1 MSINKVRQGRVYTI
15 FALLLIELLHII
27 LIGKSFSIL
36 LALLFIIY
44 AIQVFI
50 TNNFLNSQ
58 KNRNLFLIIDTI
70 FVVLIAFLDIEIIAS
85 LLIFIIPLSIINTT
99 EKKQLYVPI
108 ILILAVFITFSLFNL
123 INNSPILIL
132 YVLSVILALIFSAS
146 SVNIITT
153 SKTISKND
161 EMNINNLDYNLNII
175 EKQLNLIKEL
185 RDLVNTSSSIQEALS
200 LFLDKLRDA
209 FAAKACSIRLVESS
223 GILSDI
229 VAQSGLSKDYVFK
242 GEIDLNRSELNREV
256 LLGQIVH
263 VSDISTSP
271 LIQYTKEL
279 TKEGIKSIIGVPL
292 LTKGNETIGILKL
305 YFGSPKEEIS
315 EEAKEVLLCISGE
328 IGLLIQNDLVLKR
341 LKEVDREKFLFLT
354 TTAHQLRSPVAGLQS
369 LLEIINN
376 GYVGEINPKQKELI
390 QRGIKRTNY
399 MLNLISDL
407 VTLASSE
414 LQVKKEY
421 GKVSLGELTSDIV
434 DSLKERVFEKSI
446 DFTFNRP
453 KRELYVFGNE
463 DDLRKA
469 IENIIENAVKYT
481 KENGKVSV
489 IIGEKQDF
497 ATITVSDNGIGI
509 PRESLSNLF
518 HDFYRSPNAK
528 DFAEHGTGLG
538 LSIVKRIIH
547 EHNGR
552 IFLASEVGKG
562 TTIKLFLPKFK
573 DSEYEQSKN

>member
-1 MSINKVRQGRVYTI
+1 MPNNKVRQGRIYTV
-15 FALLLIELLHII
+15 FALLFIELLHII
-27 LIGKSFSIL
+27 LIEKSLSTL
-36 LALLFIIY
+36 LALLLIIY
-44 AIQVFI
+44 TIQVLI
-50 TNNFLNSQ
+50 TDNFLNSQ
-58 KNRNLFLIIDTI
+58 KNRNIFFILDTI
-70 FVVLIAFLDIEIIAS
+70 FIVLIAFLDIEIISS
-85 LLIFIIPLSIINTT
+85 LLVFIIPLSIMNATDN
-99 EKKQLYVPI
+99 KQVSATI
-108 ILILAVFITFSLFNL
+108 ILILTVFIAFFLLNL
-123 INNSPILIL
+123 IKDSQLLII
-132 YVLSVILALIFSAS
+132 YVLSVILALIISVR
-146 SVNIITT
+146 SVNITN
-153 SKTISKND
+153 KTIPETKGGK
-161 EMNINNLDYNLNII
+161 INKLDDNLNII
-175 EKQLNLIKEL
+175 KNQLNLIKEL
-185 RDLVNTSSSIQEALS
+185 RDLFYTSSNIQEALS
-200 LFLDKLRDA
+200 LFFDKLKDA
-209 FAAKACSIRLVESS
+209 FSAKACSMRLLESS
-223 GILSDI
+223 GVLSNI
-229 VAQSGLSKDYVFK
+229 MAQSGLSKDYVYK

-256 LLGQIVH
+256 LLGQIIQ
-263 VSDISTSP
+263 VSDISSSP

-279 TKEGIKSIIGVPL
+279 TKEGIKSIIGVPIL
-292 LTKGNETIGILKL
+292 AKGNETIGILKL
-305 YFGSPKEEIS
+305 YFNSPKEKIS
-315 EEAKEVLLCISGE
+315 EDLKELLLCISGE
-328 IGLLIQNDLVLKR
+328 IGLLIQNDLALKK

-407 VTLASSE
+407 VSLASSE

-421 GKVSLGELTSDIV
+421 GKVSLCELTSDIV

-453 KRELYVFGNE
+453 KKELYVFGNE

-481 KENGKVSV
+481 KENGVVSV

-497 ATITVSDNGIGI
+497 ATITVSDTGIGI

-528 DFAEHGTGLG
+528 EFAEHGTGLG
-538 LSIVKRIIH
+538 LSIVKRIIQ

-552 IFLASEVGKG
+552 IFLASELGKG

-573 DSEYEQSKN
+573 ETGLKAS

>member
-1 MSINKVRQGRVYTI
+1 MPNNKVRQGRIYTV
-15 FALLLIELLHII
+15 FALLFIELLHII
-27 LIGKSFSIL
+27 LIEKSLSTL
-36 LALLFIIY
+36 LALLLIIY
-44 AIQVFI
+44 TIQVLI
-50 TNNFLNSQ
+50 TDNFLNSQ
-58 KNRNLFLIIDTI
+58 KNRNIFFILDTI
-70 FVVLIAFLDIEIIAS
+70 FIVLIAFLDIEIISS
-85 LLIFIIPLSIINTT
+85 LLVFIIPLSIMNATDN
-99 EKKQLYVPI
+99 KQVSATI
-108 ILILAVFITFSLFNL
+108 ILILTVFIAFFLLNL
-123 INNSPILIL
+123 IKDSQLLII
-132 YVLSVILALIFSAS
+132 YVLSVILALIISVR
-146 SVNIITT
+146 SVNITN
-153 SKTISKND
+153 KTIPETKG
-161 EMNINNLDYNLNII
+161 EKINKLDDDLNII
-175 EKQLNLIKEL
+175 KNQLNLIKEL
-185 RDLVNTSSSIQEALS
+185 RDLFYTSSNIQEALS
-200 LFLDKLRDA
+200 LFFDKLKDA
-209 FAAKACSIRLVESS
+209 FSAKACSMRLLEST
-223 GILSDI
+223 GVLSNI
-229 VAQSGLSKDYVFK
+229 MAQSGLSKDYVYK

-256 LLGQIVH
+256 LLGQIIQ
-263 VSDISTSP
+263 VSDISSSP

-279 TKEGIKSIIGVPL
+279 TKEGIKSIIGVPIL
-292 LTKGNETIGILKL
+292 AKGNETIGILKL
-305 YFGSPKEEIS
+305 YFNSPKEEIG
-315 EEAKEVLLCISGE
+315 EDVKELLLCISGE
-328 IGLLIQNDLVLKR
+328 IGLLIQNDLALKK

-407 VTLASSE
+407 VSLASSE

-421 GKVSLGELTSDIV
+421 GKVSLCELTSDIV

-453 KRELYVFGNE
+453 KKELYVFGNE

-481 KENGKVSV
+481 KENGVVSV

-497 ATITVSDNGIGI
+497 ATITVSDTGIGI

-528 DFAEHGTGLG
+528 EFAEHGTGLG
-538 LSIVKRIIH
+538 LSIVKRIIQ

-552 IFLASEVGKG
+552 IFLASELGKG

-573 DSEYEQSKN
+573 ETGLKAS

>member
-1 MSINKVRQGRVYTI
+1 MPNNKVRQGRIYTV
-15 FALLLIELLHII
+15 FALLFIELLHII
-27 LIGKSFSIL
+27 LIEKSLSTL
-36 LALLFIIY
+36 LALLLIIY
-44 AIQVFI
+44 TIQVLITDNFI
-50 TNNFLNSQ
+50 NSQ
-58 KNRNLFLIIDTI
+58 KNRNIFFILDTI
-70 FVVLIAFLDIEIIAS
+70 FIVLIAFLDIEIISS
-85 LLIFIIPLSIINTT
+85 LLVFIIPLSIMNATDN
-99 EKKQLYVPI
+99 KQVSATI
-108 ILILAVFITFSLFNL
+108 ILILTVFIAFFLLNL
-123 INNSPILIL
+123 IKDSQLLII
-132 YVLSVILALIFSAS
+132 YVLSVILALIISVR
-146 SVNIITT
+146 SVNITN
-153 SKTISKND
+153 KTIPETKG
-161 EMNINNLDYNLNII
+161 EKINKLDDDLNII
-175 EKQLNLIKEL
+175 KNQLNLIKEL
-185 RDLVNTSSSIQEALS
+185 RDLFYTSSNIQEALS
-200 LFLDKLRDA
+200 LFFDKLKDA
-209 FAAKACSIRLVESS
+209 FSAKACSMRLLEST
-223 GILSDI
+223 GVLSNI
-229 VAQSGLSKDYVFK
+229 MAQSGLSKDYVYK

-256 LLGQIVH
+256 LLGQIIQ
-263 VSDISTSP
+263 VSDISSSP

-279 TKEGIKSIIGVPL
+279 TKEGIKSIIGVPIL
-292 LTKGNETIGILKL
+292 AKGNETIGILKL
-305 YFGSPKEEIS
+305 YFNSPKEEIG
-315 EEAKEVLLCISGE
+315 EDVKELLLCISGE
-328 IGLLIQNDLVLKR
+328 IGLLIQNDLALKK

-407 VTLASSE
+407 VSLASSE

-421 GKVSLGELTSDIV
+421 GKVSLCELTSDIV

-453 KRELYVFGNE
+453 KKELYVFGNE

-481 KENGKVSV
+481 KENGVVSV

-497 ATITVSDNGIGI
+497 ATITVSDTGIGI

-528 DFAEHGTGLG
+528 EFAEHGTGLG
-538 LSIVKRIIH
+538 LSIVKRIIQ

-552 IFLASEVGKG
+552 IFLASELGKG
-562 TTIKLFLPKFK
+562 TTIKIFLPKFK
-573 DSEYEQSKN
+573 ETGLKAS

>member
-1 MSINKVRQGRVYTI
+1 MPNNKVRQGRIYTV
-15 FALLLIELLHII
+15 FALLFIELLHII
-27 LIGKSFSIL
+27 LIEKSLSTL
-36 LALLFIIY
+36 LALLLIIY
-44 AIQVFI
+44 TIQVLI
-50 TNNFLNSQ
+50 TDNFLNSQ
-58 KNRNLFLIIDTI
+58 KNRNIFFILDTI
-70 FVVLIAFLDIEIIAS
+70 FIVLIAFLDIEIISS
-85 LLIFIIPLSIINTT
+85 LLVFIIPLSIMNATDN
-99 EKKQLYVPI
+99 KQVSATI
-108 ILILAVFITFSLFNL
+108 ILILTVFIAFFLLNL
-123 INNSPILIL
+123 IKDSQLLII
-132 YVLSVILALIFSAS
+132 YVLSVILALIISVR
-146 SVNIITT
+146 SVNITN
-153 SKTISKND
+153 KTIPETKG
-161 EMNINNLDYNLNII
+161 EKINKLDDNLNII
-175 EKQLNLIKEL
+175 KNQLNLIKEL
-185 RDLVNTSSSIQEALS
+185 RDLFYTSSNIQEALS
-200 LFLDKLRDA
+200 LFFDKLKDA
-209 FAAKACSIRLVESS
+209 FSAKACSMRLLEST
-223 GILSDI
+223 GVLSNI
-229 VAQSGLSKDYVFK
+229 MAQSGLSKDYVYK

-256 LLGQIVH
+256 LLGQIIQ
-263 VSDISTSP
+263 VSDISSSP

-279 TKEGIKSIIGVPL
+279 TKEGIKSIIGVPIL
-292 LTKGNETIGILKL
+292 AKGNETIGILKL
-305 YFGSPKEEIS
+305 YFNSPKEEIG
-315 EEAKEVLLCISGE
+315 EDVKELLLCISGE
-328 IGLLIQNDLVLKR
+328 IGLLIQNDLALKK

-407 VTLASSE
+407 VSLASSE

-421 GKVSLGELTSDIV
+421 GKVSLCELTSDIV

-453 KRELYVFGNE
+453 KKELYVFGNE

-481 KENGKVSV
+481 KENGVVSV

-497 ATITVSDNGIGI
+497 ATITVSDTGIGI

-528 DFAEHGTGLG
+528 EFAEHGTGLG
-538 LSIVKRIIH
+538 LSIVKRIIQ

-552 IFLASEVGKG
+552 IFLASELGKG
-562 TTIKLFLPKFK
+562 TTIKIFLPKFK
-573 DSEYEQSKN
+573 ETGLKAS

>member
-1 MSINKVRQGRVYTI
+1 MPNNKVRQGRIYTV
-15 FALLLIELLHII
+15 FALLFIELLHII
-27 LIGKSFSIL
+27 LIEKSLSTL
-36 LALLFIIY
+36 LALLLIIY
-44 AIQVFI
+44 TIQVLI
-50 TNNFLNSQ
+50 TDNFLNSQ
-58 KNRNLFLIIDTI
+58 KNRNIFFILDTI
-70 FVVLIAFLDIEIIAS
+70 FIVLIAFLDIEIISS
-85 LLIFIIPLSIINTT
+85 LLVFIIPLSIMNATDN
-99 EKKQLYVPI
+99 KQVSATI
-108 ILILAVFITFSLFNL
+108 ILILTVFIAFFLLNL
-123 INNSPILIL
+123 IKDSQLLII
-132 YVLSVILALIFSAS
+132 YVLSVILALIISVR
-146 SVNIITT
+146 SVNITN
-153 SKTISKND
+153 KTIPETKG
-161 EMNINNLDYNLNII
+161 EKINKLDDDLNII
-175 EKQLNLIKEL
+175 KNQLNLIKEL
-185 RDLVNTSSSIQEALS
+185 RDLFYTSSNIQEALS
-200 LFLDKLRDA
+200 LFFDKLKDA
-209 FAAKACSIRLVESS
+209 FSAKACSMRLLEST
-223 GILSDI
+223 GVLSNI
-229 VAQSGLSKDYVFK
+229 MAQSGLSKDYVYK

-256 LLGQIVH
+256 LLGQIIQ
-263 VSDISTSP
+263 VSDISSSP

-279 TKEGIKSIIGVPL
+279 TKEGIKSIIGVPIL
-292 LTKGNETIGILKL
+292 AKGNETIGILKL
-305 YFGSPKEEIS
+305 YFNSPKEEIG
-315 EEAKEVLLCISGE
+315 EDVKELLLCISGE
-328 IGLLIQNDLVLKR
+328 IGLLIQNDLALKK

-407 VTLASSE
+407 VSLASSE

-421 GKVSLGELTSDIV
+421 GKVSLCELTSDIV

-453 KRELYVFGNE
+453 KKELYVFGNE

-481 KENGKVSV
+481 KENGVVSV

-497 ATITVSDNGIGI
+497 ATITVSDTGIGI

-528 DFAEHGTGLG
+528 EFAEHGTGLG
-538 LSIVKRIIH
+538 LSIVKRIIQ

-552 IFLASEVGKG
+552 IFLASELGKG
-562 TTIKLFLPKFK
+562 TTIKIFLPKFK
-573 DSEYEQSKN
+573 DTGLKAS

>member
-1 MSINKVRQGRVYTI
+1 MPNNKVRQGRIYTV
-15 FALLLIELLHII
+15 FALLFIELLHII
-27 LIGKSFSIL
+27 LIEKSLSTL
-36 LALLFIIY
+36 LALLLIIY
-44 AIQVFI
+44 TIQVLI
-50 TNNFLNSQ
+50 TDNFLNSQ
-58 KNRNLFLIIDTI
+58 KNRNIFFILDTI
-70 FVVLIAFLDIEIIAS
+70 FILLIAFLDIEIISS
-85 LLIFIIPLSIINTT
+85 LLVFIIPLSIMNATDN
-99 EKKQLYVPI
+99 KQVSATI
-108 ILILAVFITFSLFNL
+108 ILILTVFIAFFLLNL
-123 INNSPILIL
+123 IKDSQLLII
-132 YVLSVILALIFSAS
+132 YVLSVILALIISVR
-146 SVNIITT
+146 SVNITN
-153 SKTISKND
+153 KTIPETKG
-161 EMNINNLDYNLNII
+161 EKINKLDDNLNII
-175 EKQLNLIKEL
+175 KNQLNLIKEL
-185 RDLVNTSSSIQEALS
+185 RDLFYTSSNIQEALS
-200 LFLDKLRDA
+200 LFFDKLKDA
-209 FAAKACSIRLVESS
+209 FSAKACSMRLLEST
-223 GILSDI
+223 GVLSNI
-229 VAQSGLSKDYVFK
+229 MAQSGLSKDYVYK

-256 LLGQIVH
+256 LLGQIIQ
-263 VSDISTSP
+263 VSDISSSP

-279 TKEGIKSIIGVPL
+279 TKEGIKSIIGVPIL
-292 LTKGNETIGILKL
+292 AKGNETIGILKL
-305 YFGSPKEEIS
+305 YFNSPKEEIG
-315 EEAKEVLLCISGE
+315 EDVKELLLCISGE
-328 IGLLIQNDLVLKR
+328 IGLLIQNDLALKK

-407 VTLASSE
+407 VSLASSE

-453 KRELYVFGNE
+453 KKELYVFGNE

-481 KENGKVSV
+481 KENGVVSV

-497 ATITVSDNGIGI
+497 ATITVSDTGIGI

-528 DFAEHGTGLG
+528 EFAEHGTGLG
-538 LSIVKRIIH
+538 LSIVKRIIQ

-552 IFLASEVGKG
+552 IFLASELGKG

-573 DSEYEQSKN
+573 ETGLKAS

>member
-1 MSINKVRQGRVYTI
+1 MPNNKVRQGRIYTV
-15 FALLLIELLHII
+15 FALLFIELLHII
-27 LIGKSFSIL
+27 LIEKSLSTL
-36 LALLFIIY
+36 LALLLIIY
-44 AIQVFI
+44 TIQVLI
-50 TNNFLNSQ
+50 TDNFLNSQ
-58 KNRNLFLIIDTI
+58 KNRNIFFILDTI
-70 FVVLIAFLDIEIIAS
+70 FIVLIAFLDIEIISS
-85 LLIFIIPLSIINTT
+85 LLVFIIPLSIMNATDN
-99 EKKQLYVPI
+99 KQVSATI
-108 ILILAVFITFSLFNL
+108 ILILTVFIAFFLLNL
-123 INNSPILIL
+123 IKDSQLLII
-132 YVLSVILALIFSAS
+132 YVLSVILALIISVR
-146 SVNIITT
+146 SVNITN
-153 SKTISKND
+153 KTIPETKG
-161 EMNINNLDYNLNII
+161 EKINKLDDDLNII
-175 EKQLNLIKEL
+175 KNQLNLIKEL
-185 RDLVNTSSSIQEALS
+185 RDLFYTSSNIQEALS
-200 LFLDKLRDA
+200 LFFDKLKDA
-209 FAAKACSIRLVESS
+209 FSAKACSMRLLEST
-223 GILSDI
+223 GVLSNI
-229 VAQSGLSKDYVFK
+229 MAQSGLSKDYVYK

-256 LLGQIVH
+256 LLGQIIQ
-263 VSDISTSP
+263 VSDISSSP

-279 TKEGIKSIIGVPL
+279 TKEGIKSIIGVPIL
-292 LTKGNETIGILKL
+292 AKGNETIGILKL
-305 YFGSPKEEIS
+305 YFNSPKEKIS
-315 EEAKEVLLCISGE
+315 EDLKELLLCISGE
-328 IGLLIQNDLVLKR
+328 IGLLIQNDLALKK

-407 VTLASSE
+407 VSLASSE

-421 GKVSLGELTSDIV
+421 GKVSLCELTSDIV

-453 KRELYVFGNE
+453 KKELYVFGNE

-481 KENGKVSV
+481 KENGVVSV

-497 ATITVSDNGIGI
+497 ATITVSDTGIGI

-528 DFAEHGTGLG
+528 EFAEHGTGLG
-538 LSIVKRIIH
+538 LSIVKRIIQ

-552 IFLASEVGKG
+552 IFLASELGKG
-562 TTIKLFLPKFK
+562 TTIKIFLPKFK
-573 DSEYEQSKN
+573 DTGLKAS

>member
-1 MSINKVRQGRVYTI
+1 MSTLL
-15 FALLLIELLHII
+15 ALLLI
-27 LIGKSFSIL
+27 
-36 LALLFIIY
+36 IY
-44 AIQVFI
+44 TIQVLI
-50 TNNFLNSQ
+50 TDNFLNSQ
-58 KNRNLFLIIDTI
+58 KNRNIFFILDTI
-70 FVVLIAFLDIEIIAS
+70 FIVLIAFLDIEIISS
-85 LLIFIIPLSIINTT
+85 LLVFIIPLSIMNATDN
-99 EKKQLYVPI
+99 KQVSATI
-108 ILILAVFITFSLFNL
+108 ILILTVFIAFFLLNL
-123 INNSPILIL
+123 IKDSQLLII
-132 YVLSVILALIFSAS
+132 YVLSVILALIISVR
-146 SVNIITT
+146 SVNITN
-153 SKTISKND
+153 KTIPETKG
-161 EMNINNLDYNLNII
+161 EKINKLDDDLNII
-175 EKQLNLIKEL
+175 KNQLNLIKEL
-185 RDLVNTSSSIQEALS
+185 RDLFYTSSNIQEALS
-200 LFLDKLRDA
+200 LFFDKLKDA
-209 FAAKACSIRLVESS
+209 FSAKACSMRLLEST
-223 GILSDI
+223 GVLSNI
-229 VAQSGLSKDYVFK
+229 MAQSGLSKDYVYK

-256 LLGQIVH
+256 LLGQIIQ
-263 VSDISTSP
+263 VSDISSSP

-279 TKEGIKSIIGVPL
+279 TKEGIKSIIGVPIL
-292 LTKGNETIGILKL
+292 AKGNETIGILKL
-305 YFGSPKEEIS
+305 YFNSPKEEIG
-315 EEAKEVLLCISGE
+315 EDVKELLLCISGE
-328 IGLLIQNDLVLKR
+328 IGLLIQNDLALKK

-407 VTLASSE
+407 VSLASSE

-421 GKVSLGELTSDIV
+421 GKVSLCELTSDIV

-453 KRELYVFGNE
+453 KKELYVFGNE

-481 KENGKVSV
+481 KENGVVSV

-497 ATITVSDNGIGI
+497 ATITVSDTGIGI

-528 DFAEHGTGLG
+528 EFAEHGTGLG
-538 LSIVKRIIH
+538 LSIVKRIIQ

-552 IFLASEVGKG
+552 IFLASELGKG
-562 TTIKLFLPKFK
+562 TTIKIFLPKFK
-573 DSEYEQSKN
+573 ETGLKAS

>member
-1 MSINKVRQGRVYTI
+1 MPNNKVRQGRIYTV
-15 FALLLIELLHII
+15 FALLFIELLHII
-27 LIGKSFSIL
+27 LIEKSLSTL
-36 LALLFIIY
+36 LALLLIIY
-44 AIQVFI
+44 TIQVLI
-50 TNNFLNSQ
+50 TDNFLNSQ
-58 KNRNLFLIIDTI
+58 KNRNIFFILDTI
-70 FVVLIAFLDIEIIAS
+70 FIVLIAFLDIEIISS
-85 LLIFIIPLSIINTT
+85 LLVFIIPLSIMNATDN
-99 EKKQLYVPI
+99 KQVSATI
-108 ILILAVFITFSLFNL
+108 ILILTVFIAFFLLNL
-123 INNSPILIL
+123 IKDSQLLII
-132 YVLSVILALIFSAS
+132 YVLSVILALIISVR
-146 SVNIITT
+146 SVNITN
-153 SKTISKND
+153 KTIPETKG
-161 EMNINNLDYNLNII
+161 EKINKLDDNLNII
-175 EKQLNLIKEL
+175 KNQLNLIKEL
-185 RDLVNTSSSIQEALS
+185 RDLFYTSSNIQEALS
-200 LFLDKLRDA
+200 LFFDKLKDA
-209 FAAKACSIRLVESS
+209 FSAKACSMRLLEST
-223 GILSDI
+223 GVLSNI
-229 VAQSGLSKDYVFK
+229 MAQSGLSKDYVYK

-256 LLGQIVH
+256 LLGQIIQ
-263 VSDISTSP
+263 VSDISSSP

-279 TKEGIKSIIGVPL
+279 TKEGIKSIIGVPIL
-292 LTKGNETIGILKL
+292 AKGNETIGILKL
-305 YFGSPKEEIS
+305 YFNSPKEEIG
-315 EEAKEVLLCISGE
+315 EDVKELLLCISGE
-328 IGLLIQNDLVLKR
+328 IGLLIQNDLALKK

-407 VTLASSE
+407 VSLASSE

-421 GKVSLGELTSDIV
+421 GKVSLCELTSDIV

-453 KRELYVFGNE
+453 KKELYVFGNE

-481 KENGKVSV
+481 KENGVVSV

-497 ATITVSDNGIGI
+497 ATITVSDTGIGI

-528 DFAEHGTGLG
+528 EFAEHGTGLG
-538 LSIVKRIIH
+538 LSIVKRIIQ

-552 IFLASEVGKG
+552 IFLASELGKG

-573 DSEYEQSKN
+573 ETGLKAS

>member
-1 MSINKVRQGRVYTI
+1 MPNNKVRQGRIYTV
-15 FALLLIELLHII
+15 FALLFIELLHII
-27 LIGKSFSIL
+27 LIEKSLSTL
-36 LALLFIIY
+36 LALLLIIY
-44 AIQVFI
+44 TIQVLI
-50 TNNFLNSQ
+50 TDNFLNSQ
-58 KNRNLFLIIDTI
+58 KNRNIFFILDTI
-70 FVVLIAFLDIEIIAS
+70 FIVLIAFLDIEIISS
-85 LLIFIIPLSIINTT
+85 LLVFIIPLSIMNATDN
-99 EKKQLYVPI
+99 KQVSATI
-108 ILILAVFITFSLFNL
+108 ILILTVFIAFFLLNL
-123 INNSPILIL
+123 IKDSQLLII
-132 YVLSVILALIFSAS
+132 YVLSVILALIISVR
-146 SVNIITT
+146 SVNITN
-153 SKTISKND
+153 KTIPETKG
-161 EMNINNLDYNLNII
+161 EKINKLDDDLNII
-175 EKQLNLIKEL
+175 KNQLNLIKEL
-185 RDLVNTSSSIQEALS
+185 RDLFYTSSNIQEALS
-200 LFLDKLRDA
+200 LFFDKLKDA
-209 FAAKACSIRLVESS
+209 FSAKACSMRLLEST
-223 GILSDI
+223 GVLSNI
-229 VAQSGLSKDYVFK
+229 MAQSGLSKDYVYK

-256 LLGQIVH
+256 LLGQIIQ
-263 VSDISTSP
+263 VSDISSSP

-279 TKEGIKSIIGVPL
+279 TKEGIKSIIGVPIL
-292 LTKGNETIGILKL
+292 AKGNETIGILKL
-305 YFGSPKEEIS
+305 YFNSPKEEIG
-315 EEAKEVLLCISGE
+315 EDVKELLLCISGE
-328 IGLLIQNDLVLKR
+328 IGLLIQNDLALKK

-407 VTLASSE
+407 VSLASSE

-421 GKVSLGELTSDIV
+421 GKVSLCELTSDIV
-434 DSLKERVFEKSI
+434 DFLKERVFEKSI

-453 KRELYVFGNE
+453 KKELYVFGNE

-481 KENGKVSV
+481 KENGVVSV

-497 ATITVSDNGIGI
+497 ATITVSDTGIGI

-528 DFAEHGTGLG
+528 EFAEHGTGLG
-538 LSIVKRIIH
+538 LSIVKRIIQ

-552 IFLASEVGKG
+552 IFLASELGKG

-573 DSEYEQSKN
+573 ETGLKAS

>member
-1 MSINKVRQGRVYTI
+1 MPNNKVRQGRIYTV
-15 FALLLIELLHII
+15 FALLFIELLHII
-27 LIGKSFSIL
+27 LIEKSLSTL
-36 LALLFIIY
+36 LALLLIIY
-44 AIQVFI
+44 TIQVLI
-50 TNNFLNSQ
+50 TDNFLNSQ
-58 KNRNLFLIIDTI
+58 KNRNIFFILDTI
-70 FVVLIAFLDIEIIAS
+70 FIVLIAFLDIEIISS
-85 LLIFIIPLSIINTT
+85 LLVFIIPLSIMNATDN
-99 EKKQLYVPI
+99 KQVSATI
-108 ILILAVFITFSLFNL
+108 ILILTVFIAFFLLNL
-123 INNSPILIL
+123 IKDSQLLII
-132 YVLSVILALIFSAS
+132 YVLSVILALIISVR
-146 SVNIITT
+146 SVNITN
-153 SKTISKND
+153 KTIPETKG
-161 EMNINNLDYNLNII
+161 EKINKLDDDLNII
-175 EKQLNLIKEL
+175 KNQLNLIKEL
-185 RDLVNTSSSIQEALS
+185 RDLFYTSSNIQEALS
-200 LFLDKLRDA
+200 LFFDKLKDA
-209 FAAKACSIRLVESS
+209 FSAKACSMRLLESS
-223 GILSDI
+223 GVLSNI
-229 VAQSGLSKDYVFK
+229 MAQSGLSKDYVYK

-256 LLGQIVH
+256 LLGQIIQ
-263 VSDISTSP
+263 VSDISSSP

-279 TKEGIKSIIGVPL
+279 TKEGIKSIIGVPIL
-292 LTKGNETIGILKL
+292 AKGNETIGILKL
-305 YFGSPKEEIS
+305 YFNSPKEKIS
-315 EEAKEVLLCISGE
+315 EDLKELLLCISGE
-328 IGLLIQNDLVLKR
+328 IGLLIQNDLALKK

-407 VTLASSE
+407 VSLASSE

-453 KRELYVFGNE
+453 KKELYVFGNE

-481 KENGKVSV
+481 KENGVVSV

-497 ATITVSDNGIGI
+497 ATITVSDTGIGI

-528 DFAEHGTGLG
+528 EFAEHGTGLG
-538 LSIVKRIIH
+538 LSIVKRIIQ

-552 IFLASEVGKG
+552 IFLASELGKG
-562 TTIKLFLPKFK
+562 TTIKIFLPKFK
-573 DSEYEQSKN
+573 ETGLKAS

>member
-1 MSINKVRQGRVYTI
+1 MPNNKVRQGRIYTV
-15 FALLLIELLHII
+15 FALLFIELLHII
-27 LIGKSFSIL
+27 LIEKSLSTL
-36 LALLFIIY
+36 LALLLIIY
-44 AIQVFI
+44 TIQVLITDNFI
-50 TNNFLNSQ
+50 NSQ
-58 KNRNLFLIIDTI
+58 KNRNIFFILDTI
-70 FVVLIAFLDIEIIAS
+70 FIVLIAFLDIEIISS
-85 LLIFIIPLSIINTT
+85 LLVFIIPLSIMNATDN
-99 EKKQLYVPI
+99 KQVSATI
-108 ILILAVFITFSLFNL
+108 ILILTVFIAFFLLNL
-123 INNSPILIL
+123 IKDSQLLII
-132 YVLSVILALIFSAS
+132 YVLSVILALIISVR
-146 SVNIITT
+146 SVNITN
-153 SKTISKND
+153 KTIPETKG
-161 EMNINNLDYNLNII
+161 EKINKLDDDLNII
-175 EKQLNLIKEL
+175 KNQLNLIKEL
-185 RDLVNTSSSIQEALS
+185 RDLFYTSSNIQEALS
-200 LFLDKLRDA
+200 LFFDKLKDA
-209 FAAKACSIRLVESS
+209 FSAKACSMRLLEST
-223 GILSDI
+223 GVLSNI
-229 VAQSGLSKDYVFK
+229 MAQSGLSKDYVYK

-256 LLGQIVH
+256 LLGQIIQ
-263 VSDISTSP
+263 VSDISSSP

-279 TKEGIKSIIGVPL
+279 TKEGIKSIIGVPIL
-292 LTKGNETIGILKL
+292 AKGNETIGILKL
-305 YFGSPKEEIS
+305 YFNSPKEEIG
-315 EEAKEVLLCISGE
+315 EDVKELLLCISGE
-328 IGLLIQNDLVLKR
+328 IGLLIQNDLALKK

-407 VTLASSE
+407 VSLASSE

-421 GKVSLGELTSDIV
+421 GKVSLCELTSDIV

-453 KRELYVFGNE
+453 KKELYVFGNE

-481 KENGKVSV
+481 KENGVVSV

-497 ATITVSDNGIGI
+497 ATITVSDTGIGI

-528 DFAEHGTGLG
+528 EFAEHGTGLG
-538 LSIVKRIIH
+538 LSIVKRIIQ

-552 IFLASEVGKG
+552 IFLASELGKG
-562 TTIKLFLPKFK
+562 TTIKIFLPKFK
-573 DSEYEQSKN
+573 DTGLKAS

>member
-1 MSINKVRQGRVYTI
+1 MPNNKVRQGRIYTV
-15 FALLLIELLHII
+15 FALLFIELLHII
-27 LIGKSFSIL
+27 LIEKSLSTL
-36 LALLFIIY
+36 LALLLIIY
-44 AIQVFI
+44 TIQVLI
-50 TNNFLNSQ
+50 TNIFLNSQ
-58 KNRNLFLIIDTI
+58 KNRNIFFILDTI
-70 FVVLIAFLDIEIIAS
+70 FIVLIAFLDIEIISS
-85 LLIFIIPLSIINTT
+85 LLIFIIPLSIMNATDN
-99 EKKQLYVPI
+99 KQVSATI
-108 ILILAVFITFSLFNL
+108 ILILTVIIAFFLLNL
-123 INNSPILIL
+123 IKDSQLLII
-132 YVLSVILALIFSAS
+132 YVLSVILALIISVR
-146 SVNIITT
+146 SVNITN
-153 SKTISKND
+153 KTIPETKG
-161 EMNINNLDYNLNII
+161 EKINKLDDDLNII
-175 EKQLNLIKEL
+175 KNQLNLIKEL
-185 RDLVNTSSSIQEALS
+185 RDLFYTSSNIQEALS
-200 LFLDKLRDA
+200 LFFDKLKDA
-209 FAAKACSIRLVESS
+209 FSAKACSMRLLEST
-223 GILSDI
+223 GVLSNI
-229 VAQSGLSKDYVFK
+229 MAQSGLSKDYVYK

-256 LLGQIVH
+256 LLGQIIQ
-263 VSDISTSP
+263 VSDISSSP

-279 TKEGIKSIIGVPL
+279 TKEGIKSIIGVPIL
-292 LTKGNETIGILKL
+292 AKGNETIGILKL
-305 YFGSPKEEIS
+305 YFNSPKEEIG
-315 EEAKEVLLCISGE
+315 EDVKELLLCISGE
-328 IGLLIQNDLVLKR
+328 IGLLIQNDLALKK

-407 VTLASSE
+407 VSLASSE

-421 GKVSLGELTSDIV
+421 GKVSLCELTSDIV

-453 KRELYVFGNE
+453 KKELYVFGNE

-481 KENGKVSV
+481 KENGVVSV

-497 ATITVSDNGIGI
+497 ATITVSDTGIGI

-528 DFAEHGTGLG
+528 EFAEHGTGLG
-538 LSIVKRIIH
+538 LSIVKRIIQ

-552 IFLASEVGKG
+552 IFLASELGKG
-562 TTIKLFLPKFK
+562 TTIKIFLPKFK
-573 DSEYEQSKN
+573 ETGLKAS

>member
-1 MSINKVRQGRVYTI
+1 MPNNKVRQGRIYTV
-15 FALLLIELLHII
+15 FALLFIELLHII
-27 LIGKSFSIL
+27 LIEKSLSTL
-36 LALLFIIY
+36 LALLLIIY
-44 AIQVFI
+44 TIQVLI
-50 TNNFLNSQ
+50 TDNFLNSQ
-58 KNRNLFLIIDTI
+58 KNRNIFFILDTI
-70 FVVLIAFLDIEIIAS
+70 FIVLIAFLDIEIISS
-85 LLIFIIPLSIINTT
+85 LLVFIIPLSIMNATDN
-99 EKKQLYVPI
+99 KQVSATI
-108 ILILAVFITFSLFNL
+108 ILILTVFIAFFLLNL
-123 INNSPILIL
+123 IKDSQLLII
-132 YVLSVILALIFSAS
+132 YVLSVILALIISVR
-146 SVNIITT
+146 SVNITN
-153 SKTISKND
+153 KTIPETKGGK
-161 EMNINNLDYNLNII
+161 INKLDDDLNII
-175 EKQLNLIKEL
+175 KNQLNLIKEL
-185 RDLVNTSSSIQEALS
+185 RDLFYTSSNIQEALS
-200 LFLDKLRDA
+200 LFFDKLKDA
-209 FAAKACSIRLVESS
+209 FSAKACSMRLLESS
-223 GILSDI
+223 GVLSNI
-229 VAQSGLSKDYVFK
+229 MAQSGLSKDYVYK

-256 LLGQIVH
+256 LLGQIIQ
-263 VSDISTSP
+263 VSDISSSP

-279 TKEGIKSIIGVPL
+279 TKEGIKSIIGVPIL
-292 LTKGNETIGILKL
+292 AKGNETIGILKL
-305 YFGSPKEEIS
+305 YFNSPKEKIS
-315 EEAKEVLLCISGE
+315 EDLKELLLCISGE
-328 IGLLIQNDLVLKR
+328 IGLLIQNDLALKK

-407 VTLASSE
+407 VSLASSE

-421 GKVSLGELTSDIV
+421 GKVSLCELTSDIV

-453 KRELYVFGNE
+453 KKELYVFGNE

-481 KENGKVSV
+481 KENGVVSV

-497 ATITVSDNGIGI
+497 ATITVSDTGIGI

-528 DFAEHGTGLG
+528 EFAEHGTGLG
-538 LSIVKRIIH
+538 LSIVKRIIQ

-552 IFLASEVGKG
+552 IFLASELGKG

-573 DSEYEQSKN
+573 ETGLKAS

>member
-1 MSINKVRQGRVYTI
+1 MPNNKVRQGRIYTV
-15 FALLLIELLHII
+15 FALLFIELLHII
-27 LIGKSFSIL
+27 LIEKSLSTL
-36 LALLFIIY
+36 LALLLIIY
-44 AIQVFI
+44 TIQVLI
-50 TNNFLNSQ
+50 TDNFLNSQ
-58 KNRNLFLIIDTI
+58 KNRNIFFILDTI
-70 FVVLIAFLDIEIIAS
+70 FIVLIAFLDIEIISS
-85 LLIFIIPLSIINTT
+85 LLVFIIPLSIMNATDN
-99 EKKQLYVPI
+99 KQVSATI
-108 ILILAVFITFSLFNL
+108 ILILTVFIAFFLLNL
-123 INNSPILIL
+123 IKDSQLLII
-132 YVLSVILALIFSAS
+132 YVLSVILALIISVR
-146 SVNIITT
+146 SVNITN
-153 SKTISKND
+153 KTIPETKG
-161 EMNINNLDYNLNII
+161 EKINKLDDDLNII
-175 EKQLNLIKEL
+175 KNQLNLIKEL
-185 RDLVNTSSSIQEALS
+185 RDLFYTSSNIQEALS
-200 LFLDKLRDA
+200 LFFDKLKDA
-209 FAAKACSIRLVESS
+209 FSAKACSMRLLEST
-223 GILSDI
+223 GVLSNI
-229 VAQSGLSKDYVFK
+229 MAQSGLSKDYVYK

-256 LLGQIVH
+256 LLGQIIQ
-263 VSDISTSP
+263 VSDISSSP

-279 TKEGIKSIIGVPL
+279 TKEGIKSIIGVPIL
-292 LTKGNETIGILKL
+292 AKGNETIGILKL
-305 YFGSPKEEIS
+305 YFNSPKEEIG
-315 EEAKEVLLCISGE
+315 EDVKELLLCISGE
-328 IGLLIQNDLVLKR
+328 IGLLIQNDLALKK

-407 VTLASSE
+407 VSLASSE

-421 GKVSLGELTSDIV
+421 GKVSLCELTSDIV

-453 KRELYVFGNE
+453 KKELYVFGNE

-481 KENGKVSV
+481 KENGVVSV

-497 ATITVSDNGIGI
+497 ATITVSDTGIGI

-528 DFAEHGTGLG
+528 EFAEHGTGLG
-538 LSIVKRIIH
+538 LSIVKRIIQ

-552 IFLASEVGKG
+552 IFLASELGKG
-562 TTIKLFLPKFK
+562 TTIKIFLPKFK
-573 DSEYEQSKN
+573 ETGLKAS

>member
-1 MSINKVRQGRVYTI
+1 MPNNKVRQGRIYTV
-15 FALLLIELLHII
+15 FALLFIELLHII
-27 LIGKSFSIL
+27 LIEKSLSTL
-36 LALLFIIY
+36 LALLLIVYTIE
-44 AIQVFI
+44 VLI
-50 TNNFLNSQ
+50 TNIFLNSQ
-58 KNRNLFLIIDTI
+58 KNRNIFFILDTI
-70 FVVLIAFLDIEIIAS
+70 FIVLIAFLDIEIISS
-85 LLIFIIPLSIINTT
+85 LLIFIIPLSIMNATDN
-99 EKKQLYVPI
+99 KQVSATI
-108 ILILAVFITFSLFNL
+108 ILILTVIIAFFLLNL
-123 INNSPILIL
+123 IKNSQLLII
-132 YVLSVILALIFSAS
+132 YVLSVILALIISVR
-146 SVNIITT
+146 SVNITN
-153 SKTISKND
+153 KTIPETKG
-161 EMNINNLDYNLNII
+161 EKINKLDDDLNII
-175 EKQLNLIKEL
+175 KNQLNLIKEL
-185 RDLVNTSSSIQEALS
+185 RDLFYTSSNIQEALS
-200 LFLDKLRDA
+200 LFFDKLKDA
-209 FAAKACSIRLVESS
+209 FSAKACSMRLLESS
-223 GILSDI
+223 GVLSNI
-229 VAQSGLSKDYVFK
+229 MAQSGLSKDYVYK

-256 LLGQIVH
+256 LLGQIIQ
-263 VSDISTSP
+263 VSDISSSP

-279 TKEGIKSIIGVPL
+279 TKEGIKSIIGVPIL
-292 LTKGNETIGILKL
+292 AKGNETIGILKL
-305 YFGSPKEEIS
+305 YFNSPKEEIG
-315 EEAKEVLLCISGE
+315 EDVKELLLCISGE
-328 IGLLIQNDLVLKR
+328 IGLLIQNDLALKK

-390 QRGIKRTNY
+390 QRGIKRTGY

-453 KRELYVFGNE
+453 KKELYVFGNE

-481 KENGKVSV
+481 KENGVVSV

-497 ATITVSDNGIGI
+497 ATITVSDTGIGI

-538 LSIVKRIIH
+538 LSIVKRIIQ

-552 IFLASEVGKG
+552 IFLASELGKG

-573 DSEYEQSKN
+573 ETGLKAS

>member
-1 MSINKVRQGRVYTI
+1 MPNNKVRQGRIYTV
-15 FALLLIELLHII
+15 FALLFIELLHII
-27 LIGKSFSIL
+27 LIEKSLSTL
-36 LALLFIIY
+36 LALLLIIY
-44 AIQVFI
+44 TIQVLITDNFI
-50 TNNFLNSQ
+50 NSQ
-58 KNRNLFLIIDTI
+58 KNRNIFFILDTI
-70 FVVLIAFLDIEIIAS
+70 FIVLIAFLDIEIISS
-85 LLIFIIPLSIINTT
+85 LLVFIIPLSIMNATDN
-99 EKKQLYVPI
+99 KQVSATI
-108 ILILAVFITFSLFNL
+108 ILILTVFIAFFLLNL
-123 INNSPILIL
+123 IKDSQLLII
-132 YVLSVILALIFSAS
+132 YVLSVILALIISVR
-146 SVNIITT
+146 SVNITN
-153 SKTISKND
+153 KTIPETKG
-161 EMNINNLDYNLNII
+161 EKINKLDDDLNII
-175 EKQLNLIKEL
+175 KNQLNLIKEL
-185 RDLVNTSSSIQEALS
+185 RDLFYTSSNIQEALS
-200 LFLDKLRDA
+200 LFFDKLKDA
-209 FAAKACSIRLVESS
+209 FSAKACSMRLLEST
-223 GILSDI
+223 GVLSNI
-229 VAQSGLSKDYVFK
+229 MAQSGLSKDYVYK

-256 LLGQIVH
+256 LLGQIIQ
-263 VSDISTSP
+263 VSDISSSP

-279 TKEGIKSIIGVPL
+279 TKEGIKSIIGVPIL
-292 LTKGNETIGILKL
+292 AKGNETIGILKL
-305 YFGSPKEEIS
+305 YFNSPKEEIG
-315 EEAKEVLLCISGE
+315 EDVKELLLCISGE
-328 IGLLIQNDLVLKR
+328 IGLLIQNDLALKK

-407 VTLASSE
+407 VSLASSE

-421 GKVSLGELTSDIV
+421 GKVSLCELTSDIV

-453 KRELYVFGNE
+453 KKELYVFGNE

-481 KENGKVSV
+481 KENGVVSV

-497 ATITVSDNGIGI
+497 ATITVSDTGIGI

-528 DFAEHGTGLG
+528 EFAEHGTGLG
-538 LSIVKRIIH
+538 LSIVKRIIQ

-552 IFLASEVGKG
+552 IFLASELGKG

-573 DSEYEQSKN
+573 ETGLKAS

>member
-1 MSINKVRQGRVYTI
+1 MPNNKVRQGRIYTV
-15 FALLLIELLHII
+15 FALLFIELLHII
-27 LIGKSFSIL
+27 LIEKSLSTL
-36 LALLFIIY
+36 LALLLIIY
-44 AIQVFI
+44 TIQVLI
-50 TNNFLNSQ
+50 TDNFLNSQ
-58 KNRNLFLIIDTI
+58 KNRNIFFILDTI
-70 FVVLIAFLDIEIIAS
+70 FIVLIAFLDIEIISS
-85 LLIFIIPLSIINTT
+85 LLVFIIPLSIMNATDN
-99 EKKQLYVPI
+99 KQVSATI
-108 ILILAVFITFSLFNL
+108 ILILTVIIAFFLLNL
-123 INNSPILIL
+123 IKDSQLLII
-132 YVLSVILALIFSAS
+132 YVLSVILALIISVR
-146 SVNIITT
+146 SVNITN
-153 SKTISKND
+153 KTIPETKG
-161 EMNINNLDYNLNII
+161 EKINKLDDDLNII
-175 EKQLNLIKEL
+175 KNQLNLIKEL
-185 RDLVNTSSSIQEALS
+185 RDLFYTSSNIQEALS
-200 LFLDKLRDA
+200 LFFDKLKDA
-209 FAAKACSIRLVESS
+209 FSAKACSMRLLEST
-223 GILSDI
+223 GVLSNI
-229 VAQSGLSKDYVFK
+229 MAQSGLSKDYVYK

-256 LLGQIVH
+256 LLGQIIQ
-263 VSDISTSP
+263 VSDISSSP

-279 TKEGIKSIIGVPL
+279 TKEGIKSIIGVPIL
-292 LTKGNETIGILKL
+292 AKGNETIGILKL
-305 YFGSPKEEIS
+305 YFNSPKEEIG
-315 EEAKEVLLCISGE
+315 EDVKELLLCISGE
-328 IGLLIQNDLVLKR
+328 IGLLIQNDLALKK

-407 VTLASSE
+407 VSLASSE

-453 KRELYVFGNE
+453 KKELYVFGNE

-481 KENGKVSV
+481 KENGVVSV

-497 ATITVSDNGIGI
+497 ATITVSDTGIGI

-528 DFAEHGTGLG
+528 EFAEHGTGLG
-538 LSIVKRIIH
+538 LSIVKRIIQ

-552 IFLASEVGKG
+552 IFLASELGKG

-573 DSEYEQSKN
+573 ETGLKAS

>member
-1 MSINKVRQGRVYTI
+1 MPINKVRQGRIHTI
-15 FALLLIELLHII
+15 FALLFIELLHII
-27 LIGKSFSIL
+27 LIEKSLSIL

-44 AIQVFI
+44 VIQVFI
-50 TNNFLNSQ
+50 TNNFLDSQ

-70 FVVLIAFLDIEIIAS
+70 FVVLIAFLDITISTS
-85 LLIFIIPLSIINTT
+85 LLVFIIPLSLISTS
-99 EKKQLYVPI
+99 EKNKLYALI
-108 ILILAVFITFSLFNL
+108 ILILAVFIVFSILNPIKDL
-123 INNSPILIL
+123 PILIINIVSVIFAL
-132 YVLSVILALIFSAS
+132 ILSVRA
-146 SVNIITT
+146 VNIAG
-153 SKTISKND
+153 KTISKDDD
-161 EMNINNLDYNLNII
+161 EKVIELEDSLNII
-175 EKQLNLIKEL
+175 ERQLNLINEL
-185 RDLVNTSSSIQEALS
+185 RDLVNTSSNIQEALS

-209 FAAKACSIRLVESS
+209 FAAKACSIRLIESS
-223 GILSDI
+223 GTLSNI
-229 VAQSGLSKDYVFK
+229 IAQSGLSKDYVFK
-242 GEIDLNRSELNREV
+242 GEIDLNRSELNKEV
-256 LLGQIVH
+256 LLGQIVN
-263 VSDISTSP
+263 VTDITTSP

-279 TKEGIKSIIGVPL
+279 TKEGVKSILGVPIV
-292 LTKGNETIGILKL
+292 TKGNEIIGILKL
-305 YFGSPKEEIS
+305 YFSSTKEEIG
-315 EEAKEVLLCISGE
+315 EEAKKLLLCISGE
-328 IGLLIQNDLVLKR
+328 MGLLIQNDLVLKR

-390 QRGIKRTNY
+390 QRGIKRTDY

-421 GKVSLGELTSDIV
+421 GKVSLSELTSEIV

-509 PRESLSNLF
+509 PRESLTNLF

-538 LSIVKRIIH
+538 LSIVKRIVQ

-552 IFLASEVGKG
+552 IFLASDVGKG

-573 DSEYEQSKN
+573 EPELKAS

>member
-1 MSINKVRQGRVYTI
+1 L
-15 FALLLIELLHII
+15 ALLLI
-27 LIGKSFSIL
+27 
-36 LALLFIIY
+36 IY
-44 AIQVFI
+44 TIQVLI
-50 TNNFLNSQ
+50 TDNFLNSQ
-58 KNRNLFLIIDTI
+58 KNRNIFFILDTI
-70 FVVLIAFLDIEIIAS
+70 FIVLIAFLDIEIISS
-85 LLIFIIPLSIINTT
+85 LLVFIIPLSIMNATDN
-99 EKKQLYVPI
+99 KQVSATI
-108 ILILAVFITFSLFNL
+108 ILILTVFIAFFLLNL
-123 INNSPILIL
+123 IKDSQLLII
-132 YVLSVILALIFSAS
+132 YVLSVILALIISVR
-146 SVNIITT
+146 SVNITN
-153 SKTISKND
+153 KTIPETKG
-161 EMNINNLDYNLNII
+161 EKINKLDDDLNII
-175 EKQLNLIKEL
+175 KNQLNLIKEL
-185 RDLVNTSSSIQEALS
+185 RDLFYTSSNIQEALS
-200 LFLDKLRDA
+200 LFFDKLKDA
-209 FAAKACSIRLVESS
+209 FSAKACSMRLLEST
-223 GILSDI
+223 GVLSNI
-229 VAQSGLSKDYVFK
+229 MAQSGLSKDYVYK

-256 LLGQIVH
+256 LLGQIIQ
-263 VSDISTSP
+263 VSDISSSP

-279 TKEGIKSIIGVPL
+279 TKEGIKSIIGVPIL
-292 LTKGNETIGILKL
+292 AKGNETIGILKL
-305 YFGSPKEEIS
+305 YFNSPKEEIG
-315 EEAKEVLLCISGE
+315 EDVKELLLCISGE
-328 IGLLIQNDLVLKR
+328 IGLLIQNDLALKK

-407 VTLASSE
+407 VSLASSE

-421 GKVSLGELTSDIV
+421 GKVSLCELTSDIV

-453 KRELYVFGNE
+453 KKELYVFGNE

-481 KENGKVSV
+481 KENGVVSV

-497 ATITVSDNGIGI
+497 ATITVSDTGIGI

-528 DFAEHGTGLG
+528 EFAEHGTGLG
-538 LSIVKRIIH
+538 LSIVKRIIQ

-552 IFLASEVGKG
+552 IFLASELGKG
-562 TTIKLFLPKFK
+562 TTIKIFLPKFK
-573 DSEYEQSKN
+573 ETGLKAS